1 MKYLYGENMKKK
13 NVMYIFNDTGF
24 GGAGQSLLDTLSEI
38 KDKVNPIV
46 IIRCDANVGSKFV
59 EYGVPF
65 YSIKFSTDFV
75 KIGCAD
81 KNQRVQNF
89 KQSYEAAM
97 QLLPIIKK
105 ENIDLIHINSSA
117 SYFAAMAAL
126 KANIPYVW
134 HIREL
139 MQEQFNREFLNE
151 EIRISL
157 YKKADKLIAISN
169 YVQEQ
174 YEKKYSIKTFRL
186 YNGLNIFRFKENRAP
201 KQLYEKSFIVAGR
214 ITPEK
219 GQWDV
224 VRATELLVK
233 MGHNDIKVYIVG
245 GGESGYVW
253 ALKKYTKIKK
263 LENNIQIFPFQDDLA
278 SLRCKASY
286 AVTCSQNEALGRV
299 TIEAM
304 LAGNIVIGARSGG
317 TTEIIG
323 ENEERGFLY
332 ELGNIQSLADVM
344 EKVMD
349 SDAKRKNIL
358 LQKAQEYAENT
369 FDSKKYCSELLKIY
383 DEVIALYKSCDN
395 KAYLDKL
402 EEYYDSIKRDHT
414 SVCVKSNAVPYKK
427 AALAFP
433 IALMW
438 LEIRQAGHSLGEYF
452 KKNCIQSIA
461 VYGMGALGRRL
472 YDELEDS
479 DVEIKYLVDRN
490 PNGMDKVLKFVHLE
504 EEKLDVDAVVVTV
517 ISSEKEIVGEIKKYG
532 YENVIGLSDVIK
544 SFENMSEYN

>member
-1 MKYLYGENMKKK
+1 
-13 NVMYIFNDTGF
+13 MYIFNDTTF
-24 GGAGQSLLDTLSEI
+24 GGAGQSLLDTLAEI

-46 IIRCDANVGSKFV
+46 IIRYDANVGSKFADF
-59 EYGVPF
+59 GVPI
-65 YSIKFSTDFV
+65 YSIKFSKDYV
-75 KIGCAD
+75 KIGSAD
-81 KNQRVQNF
+81 KNQKVQNF

-117 SYFAAMAAL
+117 SYFAAIAAL

-139 MQEQFNREFLNE
+139 MQEQFNCEFLNE
-151 EIRISL
+151 EIKISL
-157 YKKADKLIAISN
+157 YKKADKLIAISD

-174 YEKKYSIKTFRL
+174 YEKKYGIKTFQL
-186 YNGLNIFRFKENRAP
+186 YNGLNIFKFKENRTP
-201 KQLYEKSFIVAGR
+201 KRLYEKSFIVVGN

-224 VRATELLVK
+224 IQATELLVK
-233 MGHNDIKVYIVG
+233 RGHNDIKVYIVG
-245 GGESGYVW
+245 GGGSGYIW
-253 ALKKYTKIKK
+253 ALRKYIKIKK
-263 LENNIQIFPFQDDLA
+263 LENYIQILPFQDDLA
-278 SLRCKASY
+278 SLRRKASY

-332 ELGNIQSLADVM
+332 ELGNFQSLADVM

-349 SDAKRKNIL
+349 FDSEKKNTL

-383 DEVIALYKSCDN
+383 DEVIALYELRDN
-395 KAYLDKL
+395 KAYMDKL
-402 EEYYDSIKRDHT
+402 EEYYDSIKQNNT
-414 SVCVKSNAVPYKK
+414 SACVKGNAVPYKK

-433 IALMW
+433 IALKW
-438 LEIRQAGHSLGEYF
+438 LEIRQAGHCLNEYF
-452 KKNCIQSIA
+452 KKNRIQSIA

-479 DVEIKYLVDRN
+479 DVEVKYLVDRN
-490 PNGMDKVLKFVHLE
+490 PNGMDKILKFVHLD

-517 ISSEKEIVGEIKKYG
+517 ISSEKEIVDEIKGYG
-532 YENVIGLSDVIK
+532 YKRVIGLSEIIY
-544 SFENMSEYN
+544 SFD